1 MTAKLRGPGILATT
15 LYSGSLVTVLAG
27 VLGGVAVFVI
37 GLADPS
43 RSEQMGMHAWIII
56 KKNKGLQT
64 LFYTCPRR
72 RSADMCFHQR
82 DNLAQWD
89 KDYR

>member
-1 MTAKLRGPGILATT
+1 
-15 LYSGSLVTVLAG
+15 
-27 VLGGVAVFVI
+27 
-37 GLADPS
+37 
-43 RSEQMGMHAWIII
+43 MGMHAWIII